1 MAANNLF
8 ADEQAGSY
16 KYAVSAINR
25 YGESQLTDL
34 TPAAVMVTAGQSV
47 DLNFTAADD
56 AAGFIVYRTKKDD
69 ITGVYYPIMRLSK
82 KEVVDGYDGAA
93 AGSVRDKNRTI
104 AGCEEAFLID
114 SGEDVWSF
122 KQLAPLMKM
131 DLAVL
136 SPATRFMLLL
146 YGTPILYAPKKMVT
160 LRILVFNI

>member
-1 MAANNLF
+1 
-8 ADEQAGSY
+8 
-16 KYAVSAINR
+16 
-25 YGESQLTDL
+25 
-34 TPAAVMVTAGQSV
+34 MVTAGQSV

-69 ITGVYYPIMRLSK
+69 VTGVYYPIMRLSK

-104 AGCEEAFLID
+104 AGCEEAFLITPNTKEDTDYVHEEAFLID

-160 LRILVFNI
+160 FKNIGL